1 MSDFT
6 SYENGDAREPLDP
19 EDDWFAAVAD
29 EPAGP
34 EVPAWQDETFVESR
48 EPVPPGLGGRQI
60 AVVLAVLAAVV
71 LAGAVIVGVRA
82 IGDSDGGEATPTVT
96 TTQVPDDTTPDTTP
110 TTPTETGT
118 GTTTTPDT
126 TTPETTADAVPA
138 DAVLRPGDSGDS
150 VTALQEALQTLGY
163 DPGEVDGKYGDATE
177 QAVVAFQQSKSLTA
191 DGIAGP
197 KTIAAINEALSAG

>member
-1 MSDFT
+1 M
-6 SYENGDAREPLDP
+6 
-19 EDDWFAAVAD
+19 
-29 EPAGP
+29 
-34 EVPAWQDETFVESR
+34 
-48 EPVPPGLGGRQI
+48 
-60 AVVLAVLAAVV
+60 LAVIAAVV

-82 IGDSDGGEATPTVT
+82 IGDSDGGEATLAVT

-118 GTTTTPDT
+118 GTTTTPE
-126 TTPETTADAVPA
+126 PSADAVPA

>member
-6 SYENGDAREPLDP
+6 SYENGDEREPLDP

-34 EVPAWQDETFVESR
+34 ESPVWQDETYVESR

-60 AVVLAVLAAVV
+60 AVMLAVLGAVV

-82 IGDSDGGEATPTVT
+82 IGDSDGGEATPAVT
-96 TTQVPDDTTPDTTP
+96 TTQVPDDTTPETTP
-110 TTPTETGT
+110 TNPTETGT
-118 GTTTTPDT
+118 GTTTTP
-126 TTPETTADAVPA
+126 ETTVDAVPA

-150 VTALQEALQTLGY
+150 VTTLQQALQTLGY

-197 KTIAAINEALSAG
+197 KTIAAINEALGAG